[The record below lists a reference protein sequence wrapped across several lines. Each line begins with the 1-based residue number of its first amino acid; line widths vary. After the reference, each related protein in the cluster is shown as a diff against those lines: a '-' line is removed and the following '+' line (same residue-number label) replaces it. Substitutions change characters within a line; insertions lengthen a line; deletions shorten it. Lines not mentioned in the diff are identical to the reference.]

1 MRHAKL
7 SPSRDACSTI
17 GAVPKILSRIRS
29 LARRGSA
36 KLVVRPSVPTLHS
49 LGHSDAALTVY
60 NVGKAEAKS
69 IVVAMQLR
77 HATFEFDEIDR
88 LPPNGSMPLTR
99 ERVSRFKI
107 DDMNVAAA
115 NWFRI
120 AVRAVVS
127 DSGELRI
134 PLAIH
139 YVDHTGMPRARFQV
153 LHCDEKLSMRVSDS

>member
-1 MRHAKL
+1 M
-7 SPSRDACSTI
+7 P
-17 GAVPKILSRIRS
+17 VPKILSRLRS
-29 LARRGSA
+29 LARRRGGGGA

-49 LGHSDAALTVY
+49 LGHTDAALTLV
-60 NVGKAEAKS
+60 NVGQAEAKS

-77 HATFEFDEIDR
+77 HATFEFDEIAA
-88 LPPNGSMPLTR
+88 LPPNDSRPLTR
-99 ERVSRFKI
+99 ERVSRFRI

-120 AVRAVVS
+120 AVRAIVS

-139 YVDHTGMPRARFQV
+139 YVDHTGVPRAAFQV
-153 LHCDEKLSMRVSDS
+153 LHCDEHLQMRVSES